1 MKMKFKR
8 ISKSTLS
15 VILAMMMVLSTMF
28 IGMVSVNAVDI
39 TQWTIAS
46 YTING
51 NWNVGESNTTINGS
65 YGSITVDTQQDLKQ
79 KDSNHI
85 WFKVYANQNGWIV
98 NKTPNSVVTA
108 DAKYTLT
115 WNSDSQL
122 QFDYSKRYV
131 TFKFETDGTN
141 NYLTVSESDTGSSGS
156 DSKYSLWD
164 NTSKTSLGTFK
175 TSDDGSFVLEKDLL
189 ADQPYSLYINDGD
202 SNWRC
207 ASAGLS
213 ETQLSQELYDYNDT
227 GVNDLVSFKTSTAG
241 TYKFTW
247 VVGVDNRDDKGILTV
262 KYPDDEPQNY
272 SLIFGSNNDTYG
284 SVTVADASGNAVNS
298 GDSVSSSTT
307 VTFTAK
313 PNTGYKVGGWYSDVN
328 CTQQISGTSTAE
340 IYETTITADT
350 KVYVKFVED
359 SVVSASYDVII
370 QNSTIAMVES
380 PSGSGLYHSVS
391 SLNSGDWFKVRK
403 TDNSTGSLVY
413 TYSKSTAGDNSAQD
427 VTNSP
432 VQITNWQGDSTSYNS
447 AFKNAWN
454 KAAYLVY
461 DSVNDTVYFTEE
473 TSGFSTIYAKD
484 CSYNNDNAAILGLH
498 CGETVLLDADG
509 NSITPSSN
517 DDTHKFK
524 TYSIESGEEI
534 IISTTVDANHYKGGE
549 GYYVAG
555 FVVNGETVSIINT
568 KPNTDGSCT
577 YYSNNYTV
585 GEDSK
590 IEITP
595 VYFNK
600 TIEKNKD
607 YVYFTVD
614 ADDVPDNWGNT
625 TAAYSYYYTG
635 KYIDKGNGEQEPEAM
650 MQDGT
655 WPGQPLLKTKT
666 GVYWTMVS
674 KFYYAESSDGT
685 KYEATDYKMSGL
697 VFSNYGPDYVHSSVM
712 GFSKVQT
719 YDYNNPV
726 VAIEN
731 GYDIISFTTKYR
743 ETTYNHDTDYK
754 NAFDY
759 GVYQNGWDE
768 VKDYNNSESVDI
780 IGNEVDSTKEPI
792 YIVSIGDVPGDIG
805 KWSTE
810 YYVHA
815 KNSDG
820 TYTFITSGAPST
832 FADVNSEQYEIMN
845 RDEYKGRPTYITFEK
860 INDSRIDGFWQYE
873 KQAELEIPVYLQA
886 QYKDGENWVYDH
898 DGTAG
903 TATVDGV
910 APDERGISS
919 KIFHIGEEAKILA
932 TPKNGYV
939 FDGWYLVDTTSSENP
954 DDYLITKLETMTE
967 PDAKITVNR
976 SAFLIARFTP
986 VPEGQLALTH
996 TLLPGSG
1003 LGYYSIKAVVTHSDG
1018 TTNTYDVPSTI
1029 SFNVAKTDTIDV
1041 TLSTRPAGF
1050 NVFDAWYGE
1059 SDDGGFYPIAK
1070 YPDDINRGASLDG
1083 KVYKYQCEKI
1093 YASDLFLGDKL
1104 LTNTIRYYSNITEV
1118 SSEAVL
1124 NYQYDDRF
1132 DGLKTYTKTVQLSAE
1147 YLENNQYNM
1156 DTDDGRAIIMN
1167 NAPAVEDL
1175 YKDLKWEITN
1185 QTVTYS
1191 GTTVTLKAI
1200 NLTKKYTLYV
1210 SNGGAP
1216 ENLYDEGIK
1225 YNSLIDGDPKTEDN
1239 PHGFKIKADDTD
1251 SEGKSFS
1258 YWIVTKTNDP
1268 ENREVS
1274 RTYSK
1279 YFNLRI
1285 VDNYT
1290 ITAVYGKEDNKN
1302 ASIDDPTYTREQY
1315 TDNGKDFDYLYAD
1328 FVLSYTSK
1336 DGTIIRENPT
1346 RYNTGIILEFDK
1358 NIMITPPDAG
1368 EKVSFQGKKFD
1379 TSEDKIN
1386 DAIKN
1391 INSGKFKTYDSD
1403 GDGTKNRAIYNYKID
1418 TSLYNNMNRVDYYLR
1433 FNNTPNFQNYV
1444 MKAYFYV
1451 VDNNTG
1457 ETTISAP
1464 VYFNLYEIGNSE
1476 PNKG

>member
-1 MKMKFKR
+1 M
-8 ISKSTLS
+8 
-15 VILAMMMVLSTMF
+15 
-28 IGMVSVNAVDI
+28 
-39 TQWTIAS
+39 
-46 YTING
+46 
-51 NWNVGESNTTINGS
+51 
-65 YGSITVDTQQDLKQ
+65 
-79 KDSNHI
+79 
-85 WFKVYANQNGWIV
+85 
-98 NKTPNSVVTA
+98 
-108 DAKYTLT
+108 
-115 WNSDSQL
+115 
-122 QFDYSKRYV
+122 
-131 TFKFETDGTN
+131 
-141 NYLTVSESDTGSSGS
+141 SDT
-156 DSKYSLWD
+156 
-164 NTSKTSLGTFK
+164 
-175 TSDDGSFVLEKDLL
+175 E
-189 ADQPYSLYINDGD
+189 
-202 SNWRC
+202 
-207 ASAGLS
+207 
-213 ETQLSQELYDYNDT
+213 
-227 GVNDLVSFKTSTAG
+227 
-241 TYKFTW
+241 
-247 VVGVDNRDDKGILTV
+247 
-262 KYPDDEPQNY
+262 
-272 SLIFGSNNDTYG
+272 
-284 SVTVADASGNAVNS
+284 VT
-298 GDSVSSSTT
+298 
-307 VTFTAK
+307 
-313 PNTGYKVGGWYSDVN
+313 
-328 CTQQISGTSTAE
+328 
-340 IYETTITADT
+340 
-350 KVYVKFVED
+350 
-359 SVVSASYDVII
+359 
-370 QNSTIAMVES
+370 
-380 PSGSGLYHSVS
+380 
-391 SLNSGDWFKVRK
+391 
-403 TDNSTGSLVY
+403 
-413 TYSKSTAGDNSAQD
+413 
-427 VTNSP
+427 
-432 VQITNWQGDSTSYNS
+432 
-447 AFKNAWN
+447 
-454 KAAYLVY
+454 
-461 DSVNDTVYFTEE
+461 
-473 TSGFSTIYAKD
+473 
-484 CSYNNDNAAILGLH
+484 
-498 CGETVLLDADG
+498 
-509 NSITPSSN
+509 
-517 DDTHKFK
+517 
-524 TYSIESGEEI
+524 
-534 IISTTVDANHYKGGE
+534 ISTTVDSTHYKGGE

-555 FVVNGETVSIINT
+555 FVVNGETVTVEN
-568 KPNTDGSCT
+568 KRPNSNGSCT
-577 YYSNNYTV
+577 YSGYYKV
-585 GEDSK
+585 EDSEK

-635 KYIDKGNGEQEPEAM
+635 EYIDKGNGEKEPVAM
-650 MQDGT
+650 MQDGS

-685 KYEATDYKMSGL
+685 KYEATDYKMSGV

-743 ETTYNHDTDYK
+743 ETTYNHDTDYRD
-754 NAFDY
+754 AFDY
-759 GVYQNGWDE
+759 DTYQNGWVE
-768 VKDYNNSESVDI
+768 VRDYNNSESVDI

-820 TYTFITSGAPST
+820 TTKFITSGVPST
-832 FADVNSEQYEIMN
+832 FADVNSEQYQIMN
-845 RDEYKGRPTYITFEK
+845 QDEYKGRPTYITFEK

-910 APDERGISS
+910 APDVRGISS
-919 KIFHIGEEAKILA
+919 KIFHIGEEAEILA

-939 FDGWYLVDTTSSENP
+939 FEGWYYVDTQSAENP
-954 DDYLITKLETMTE
+954 EDYTFRKLDTITD
-967 PDAKITVNR
+967 PSVKIIINR
-976 SAFLIARFTP
+976 SMYLVARFTP

-1083 KVYKYQCEKI
+1083 KAYKYQCEKI
-1093 YASDLFLGDKL
+1093 HASDLFLGDKL

-1124 NYQYDDRF
+1124 NYQYEDRF
-1132 DGLKTYTKTVQLSAE
+1132 GGLKTYTKTVQLSAQF
-1147 YLENNQYNM
+1147 LEDNGYDM
-1156 DTDDGRAIIMN
+1156 SKPDGQKIIME
-1167 NAPAVEDL
+1167 NAPAIEDL
-1175 YKDLKWEITN
+1175 YKNFKWEITEQN
-1185 QTVTYS
+1185 VNYS

-1200 NLTKKYTLYV
+1200 NLEKTYSLSIKVGNGPAYV
-1210 SNGGAP
+1210 YDP
-1216 ENLYDEGIK
+1216 EIK
-1225 YNSLIDGDPKTEDN
+1225 YNSLMDGAEKTEDN
-1239 PHGFKIKADDTD
+1239 PHGFEIKAKDTD

-1258 YWIVTKTNDP
+1258 YWIVTKTGDP
-1268 ENREVS
+1268 ENREIS

-1302 ASIDDPTYTREQY
+1302 ASIGDPTYTREQY

-1358 NIMITPPDAG
+1358 NIKITPPAVG
-1368 EKVSFQGKKFD
+1368 EEVSFEGKTFD
-1379 TSEDKIN
+1379 TTNEKIN
-1386 DAIKN
+1386 YAIEK
-1391 INSGKFKTYDSD
+1391 IQSGRFETYDPNGGS
-1403 GDGTKNRAIYNYKID
+1403 TNTRAIYNYKID

-1451 VDNNTG
+1451 VDTETG

-1464 VYFNLYEIGNSE
+1464 VYFNLYKIGTSE